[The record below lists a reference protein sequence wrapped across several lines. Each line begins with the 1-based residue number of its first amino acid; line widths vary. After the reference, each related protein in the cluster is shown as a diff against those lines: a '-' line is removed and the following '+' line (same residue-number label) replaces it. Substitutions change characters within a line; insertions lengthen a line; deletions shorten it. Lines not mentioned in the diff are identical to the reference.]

1 MNYVR
6 THSYLITQSCCH
18 VKSACANCG
27 NSHYYIPLNELC
39 GFRGLINTNWT
50 EVLVTIFYRRG
61 TLNKLKFDLIK
72 KHSSDLC
79 KRNANKIWCLSFIV
93 LVKIRR
99 NFAKF
104 RHEISESKH
113 PRIFVKRNFAVIL
126 AKFRIHWS
134 EISCGR
140 NFVGAKIRTRE
151 ILLASLPIWWWFW
164 LGALNIKG
172 RRARAEKPRGAM
184 IGARRLIKS
193 ICLARS
199 LLALIGREL
208 GIIDHKR

>member
-6 THSYLITQSCCH
+6 THSCQDLITQSCCH
-18 VKSACANCG
+18 VKSACAKCG
-27 NSHYYIPLNELC
+27 NSYYYIPLNELC
-39 GFRGLINTNWT
+39 GFRGLINTNWI

-93 LVKIRR
+93 LEKIRR

-104 RHEISESKH
+104 RHEISSKH
-113 PRIFVKRNFAVIL
+113 SRIFVKRNFAVIL

-134 EISCGR
+134 EISSER
-140 NFVGAKIRTRE
+140 KFVPAKFCWLACRSDGGSGWARW
-151 ILLASLPIWWWFW
+151 ILKA
-164 LGALNIKG
+164 
-172 RRARAEKPRGAM
+172 
-184 IGARRLIKS
+184 GARGQRN
-193 ICLARS
+193 
-199 LLALIGREL
+199 REEPWS
-208 GIIDHKR
+208 GHAG

>member
-1 MNYVR
+1 MSR
-6 THSYLITQSCCH
+6 SYNTELLSCQKRMCEMW
-18 VKSACANCG
+18 KFTLLYSAEWIMRLSR
-27 NSHYYIPLNELC
+27 SHY
-39 GFRGLINTNWT
+39 TNWI

-104 RHEISESKH
+104 RHEISSKH
-113 PRIFVKRNFAVIL
+113 SRIFVKRNFAVIL

-134 EISCGR
+134 EISAER
-140 NFVGAKIRTRE
+140 KFVSAKFCW
-151 ILLASLPIWWWFW
+151 LACRSDGGSGW
-164 LGALNIKG
+164 
-172 RRARAEKPRGAM
+172 ARWIFKA
-184 IGARRLIKS
+184 GARGQRNRKEPWS
-193 ICLARS
+193 GHA
-199 LLALIGREL
+199 G
-208 GIIDHKR
+208 